1 MGGLTDVD
9 EIIMSMA
16 PDQADR
22 LRALVRDNRGMCR
35 LVAVTS
41 GKGGVGKTNMAINA
55 AICLAA
61 HGHRVVLIDADLGLA
76 NADVLLDVNAPFNL
90 GHVING
96 AKTIE
101 EILVDAPGG
110 IKLILGTS
118 GVGRLVNLSEFERHN
133 LVRSMAQ
140 LESLADV
147 VVLDCAAGISRNVM
161 TFAAAADHVLVITTP
176 EPTALT
182 DAYATIKVLSR
193 ERFASTLGVVVNFA
207 GSSGEARAA
216 AHRLIEVAHRFL
228 GLQVTDIGYVLR
240 DEHVPMAVR
249 QRVPV
254 VLKYPRAPASSC
266 LAAVASKL
274 ARETFTVESED
285 GFFRRVANLFL

>member
-1 MGGLTDVD
+1 
-9 EIIMSMA
+9 MSMT

-22 LRALVRDNRGMCR
+22 LRELVRNGHGMCR
-35 LVAVTS
+35 LIAVTS
-41 GKGGVGKTNMAINA
+41 GKGGVGKTNVAVNV

-61 HGHRVVLIDADLGLA
+61 RGHRVVLIDADLGLA
-76 NADVLLDVNAPFNL
+76 NADVLLNVEAPLNL

-96 AKTIE
+96 VKTID

-110 IKLILGTS
+110 MKLILGTS
-118 GVGRLVNLSEFERHN
+118 GVGRLANLSEFERHN
-133 LVRSMAQ
+133 LVQSMLH

-161 TFAAAADHVLVITTP
+161 TFAVAADHVLVVTTP

-193 ERFASTLGVVVNFA
+193 ERTVSKLGVVVNLATSSREAHASA
-207 GSSGEARAA
+207 G
-216 AHRLIEVAHRFL
+216 RLVDVCQRFL
-228 GLQVTDIGYVLR
+228 RLEVTDIGYVLR

-249 QRVPV
+249 QREPV
-254 VLKYPRAPASSC
+254 LLKYPRAPASSC
-266 LAAVASKL
+266 LAAVAGRL
-274 ARETFTVESED
+274 ARETFTGQTED